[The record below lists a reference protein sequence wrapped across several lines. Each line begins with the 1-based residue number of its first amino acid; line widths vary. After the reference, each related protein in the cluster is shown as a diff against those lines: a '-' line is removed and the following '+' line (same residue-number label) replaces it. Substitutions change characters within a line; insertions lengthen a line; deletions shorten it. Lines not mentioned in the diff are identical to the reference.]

1 MGSNSVGKKSA
12 QYAGKCGWT
21 VARYLLL
28 WICYSIGISL
38 RPAEAKPLAL
48 PPSAGL
54 NQVASRPLTYKLV
67 QNGPQS
73 PPTTDLLTNNGRVEL
88 NAEKQE
94 FNNNTQVITATGKI
108 LVRFNKAI
116 LKADKLRVN
125 LKTKIAIAEG
135 NVILIRGQQVLYG
148 SQFEYNFG
156 DDKGKIVSARGDI
169 YQPTL
174 VQDLQNLNVAGKA
187 KTSTPAGER
196 RFPDP
201 VLSDRLRNDQPITSI
216 QNPGTTGVAIGSDR
230 DIENQPTLKPKGT
243 INRFRFQAEKVD
255 FVGDR
260 IAAEKIQL
268 TNDPFSPPELK
279 VEADRAQFRTVN
291 SEEDEITAN
300 NARINIENNFKI
312 PIPRD
317 RFVLNKLGK
326 DDGTS
331 NLFNSPVNFGFNGD
345 ERGGLYVERNFYPI
359 FNSQLRWTVTP
370 QYFLQRAVTGA
381 GLFDPSVLGVRTNL
395 ETNLSPDTTLQ
406 VSAALAG
413 LRNSTFRGKASV
425 KQNLN
430 LFSSQHLLTGEA
442 TYREEVFNGSLGRQE
457 VQSSIGGVLT
467 SPNIAIGNTGINLD
481 YQVGAQI
488 INANTDRQ
496 KLLSPTRSNDLITL
510 SRYQTAANITKSFR
524 FWEGK
529 GLPQNEKSTYNY
541 SPIPV
546 VPYLQINTAIN
557 GALSSYSNGDNQSSL
572 GYSIGIQGQFGN
584 FARSSFDYTGFNLSY
599 AQKFRGG
606 DSPFLFDR
614 FVDNRI
620 LSGGISQQ
628 ISGPFRLGIQTS
640 RNLDTGKQFNTD
652 YYLEY
657 SRRTYNVV
665 VRYNPD
671 LQLGSISFRLND
683 FNWDGT
689 TPKF

>member
-12 QYAGKCGWT
+12 QYAGQYGWK

-28 WICYSIGISL
+28 CTCYSIGISL
-38 RPAEAKPLAL
+38 RPADAKPLVL
-48 PPSAGL
+48 PPTAGL
-54 NQVASRPLTYKLV
+54 NQITSPPLTYQTV
-67 QNGPQS
+67 QNGSQS
-73 PPTTDLLTNNGRVEL
+73 PPTTNLMTNSGKVEL
-88 NAEKQE
+88 DAVKQE
-94 FNNNTQVITATGKI
+94 FNNNTQVITATGKV
-108 LVRFNKAI
+108 LLRFNQAI

-125 LKTKIAIAEG
+125 LQTKLAIAEG
-135 NVILIRGQQVLYG
+135 NVTLIRGQQVLYG
-148 SQFEYNFG
+148 NQFEYNFG
-156 DDKGKIVSARGDI
+156 DDKGTISGARGDI

-174 VQDLQNLNVAGKA
+174 VQDLNNATKA

-196 RFPDP
+196 KFPDP

-216 QNPGTTGVAIGSDR
+216 QNTGTTGVAIGSDR

-243 INRFRFQAEKVD
+243 INRVRFQAEKVD

-260 IAAEKIQL
+260 IAAEKIRL
-268 TNDPFSPPELK
+268 TNDPFSPPEIQIK
-279 VEADRAQFRTVN
+279 ADRAQFRTVN
-291 SEEDEITAN
+291 SEEDEITAS
-300 NARINIENNFKI
+300 NARLNIENNFDV

-326 DDGTS
+326 DDGN
-331 NLFNSPVNFGFNGD
+331 NLFNSPFNFGFNGD
-345 ERGGLYVERNFYPI
+345 ERGGLFVERNFYPI

-442 TYREEVFNGSLGRQE
+442 TYREEFFNGSLGRQE
-457 VQSSIGGVLT
+457 VQSSTGGVLT
-467 SPNIAIGNTGINLD
+467 SPIIAIGNTGINLD

-496 KLLSPTRSNDLITL
+496 NLLNPIRSNDLITL
-510 SRYQTAANITKSFR
+510 GRYQTAVNLNKGFR

-529 GLPQNEKSTYNY
+529 GLPPNEKETYNY
-541 SPIPV
+541 SPVPV
-546 VPYLQINTAIN
+546 VPYLQLNTGIN
-557 GALSSYSNGDNQSSL
+557 GALTGYSNGDNQSSF
-572 GYSIGIQGQFGN
+572 GYTIGIQGQIGN

-606 DSPFLFDR
+606 NSPFLFDR
-614 FVDNRI
+614 FVDNRT